1 VSKSLRSL
9 RALFEEFVDE
19 RLDDGA
25 VRPGGRME
33 TITRSTLPI
42 DEELLKVPSNV
53 VGADRIVNEL
63 VPFADLKDR
72 LRARIL

>member
-1 VSKSLRSL
+1 VDRLSL

-25 VRPGGRME
+25 VSPRGRME
-33 TITRSTLPI
+33 TIAGSTFSI

-53 VGADRIVNEL
+53 VGADRIVNEF
-63 VPFADLKDR
+63 VSFADLIHR
-72 LRARIL
+72 LRTRIL